1 MSDCL
6 VNDKNLIPFSNLDA
20 HDVPFTQLSVNGS
33 RYEVTIVNDGEY
45 DHRFDGKVH
54 IGVITLLVKPMVS
67 DEPDFFYITNGTNNN
82 VSFLLIPVGWIRNN
96 FEHSSISD
104 ETNCIHVGNLKSSY
118 PDPNANGVSYNLS
131 FRYDFPGFLLFAD
144 VIF

>member
-1 MSDCL
+1 MADCL

-20 HDVPFTQLSVNGS
+20 HKVPFTQLSVNGS

-67 DEPDFFYITNGTNNN
+67 VEPSFFYIINGTNNN
-82 VSFLLIPVGWIRNN
+82 VSFFITPVGWVKND
-96 FEHSSISD
+96 FQPHDISN

-118 PDPNANGVSYNLS
+118 PDPNANGVSYNIS
-131 FRYDFPGFLLFAD
+131 FSYKFSGFLLFAD